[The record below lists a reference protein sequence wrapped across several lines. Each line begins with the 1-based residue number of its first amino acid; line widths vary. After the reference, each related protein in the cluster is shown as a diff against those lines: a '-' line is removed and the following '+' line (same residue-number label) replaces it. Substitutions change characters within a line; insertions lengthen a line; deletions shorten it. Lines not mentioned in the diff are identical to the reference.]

1 MWRGVCIGLTGRVYG
16 ARGACGAGRVGPKV
30 HLRPRVT
37 VAEVRELLGVP
48 ASGPSDLS
56 VDVAAR
62 RAVLGEVGEQ
72 AVRVDEGVVVGE
84 EHGPW
89 TVGRS
94 EPVALEGRATLA
106 QAVWHRLAQAGTA
119 LYTAATC
126 GCCFWG
132 LT

>member
-1 MWRGVCIGLTGRVYG
+1 M
-16 ARGACGAGRVGPKV
+16 

-48 ASGPSDLS
+48 AGGPSDLS

-106 QAVWHRLAQAGTA
+106 QAVWHRLAQAGTGWHGA
-119 LYTAATC
+119 VHGSDVWVLLLGPHLGAAEP
-126 GCCFWG
+126 GPS
-132 LT
+132 